1 MFFFSPLIL
10 CPPLFLVEIFLQICF
25 SSGRTKKVFDKKPC
39 DKCFCINLFLLE
51 SLGYDTKTYYHLY
64 IYRVHLSYYLFFS
77 FSPEL
82 IKCAVL
88 VCSAGSIPDT
98 CINSG
103 TDLKHVSV
111 VEKRL
116 FGVPLNTLLEND
128 QKLLPNTKVP
138 LLLQAVSFLDFIHAS
153 APRSWEAFEACNKEG
168 LTSHPLYL
176 RAFFFPLL
184 IAAILF
190 GKERT

>member
-1 MFFFSPLIL
+1 MVEQRGS
-10 CPPLFLVEIFLQICF
+10 LVRNLVTSVFALL
-25 SSGRTKKVFDKKPC
+25 SSG
-39 DKCFCINLFLLE
+39 I
-51 SLGYDTKTYYHLY
+51 KTYYHLY
-64 IYRVHLSYYLFFS
+64 ICCVHLSYYLFFS

-82 IKCAVL
+82 IKCAIL

-103 TDLKHVSV
+103 TDLKYVSI
-111 VEKRL
+111 VEKKL

-153 APRSWEAFEACNKEG
+153 VPQSLEAFEACDKEG

-176 RAFFFPLL
+176 RAFFFSPSNSCYLVWKREDL
-184 IAAILF
+184 KQRAF
-190 GKERT
+190 